1 MTSFL
6 SRGRMGEPLADV
18 DVVDVHGHLGRS
30 RFGVPVTTPASLIA
44 VMDRIGVAT
53 SLCSHIHCLY
63 GGPTAGNDEVL
74 GATRDFPGRIL
85 GYVHLWP
92 ESPEAVRDTAARYLA
107 EPGFV
112 GLKLH
117 NATGHR
123 YTLDAY
129 EPALA
134 LANERRMLVLLHTWG
149 RPDEMAEAATLAAR
163 YPETAILLA
172 HSGANRAEAEYVRL
186 ANEHA
191 NVYLD
196 LCMSLVAR
204 GLVERL
210 VAGAGIEKVL
220 WGSDAMFLSMTQQIG
235 KVLGARLTD
244 DAKQEVFSANARR
257 LLARIER

>member
-1 MTSFL
+1 MTTLLQRARS
-6 SRGRMGEPLADV
+6 GESLADV
-18 DVVDVHGHLGRS
+18 DIVDAHGHLGRP
-30 RFGVPVTTPASLIA
+30 RFGVPVTTPASLVK
-44 VMDRIGVAT
+44 VMDRIGVAA
-53 SLCSHIHCLY
+53 SICSHIHCLY

-85 GYVHLWP
+85 GYVRLWP
-92 ESPEAVRDTAARYLA
+92 ESSESVRDEAARYLA

-117 NATGHR
+117 NGTGHS

-149 RPDEMAEAATLAAR
+149 RPDEMAEVAILAAR
-163 YPETAILLA
+163 YPEISFVLG
-172 HSGANRAEAEYVRL
+172 HSGANRAEAEYIRL
-186 ANEHA
+186 AGEHP

-196 LCMSLVAR
+196 LCMSLATP

-210 VAGAGIEKVL
+210 VAGAGIERVL
-220 WGSDAMFLSMTQQIG
+220 WGSDAQFLSMTQQIG
-235 KVLGARLTD
+235 KVLGTRLTD
-244 DAKQEVFSANARR
+244 DEKRAIFSANARR